1 MDNTT
6 TTPTIGLIGFSP
18 ISRYDTMAP
27 GEYNPRLQGLQAVAT
42 YDRMRRSDGQVNA
55 VELLTTLPVCALSW
69 QIEPGGKG
77 RADRE
82 AAELIQRN
90 LLGGESFMW
99 EQVLRQAL
107 LSVMYGF
114 SAHELVWSVSGRY
127 VWLDNLFHL
136 PATSVKEFH
145 YDQGK
150 LASIQQEG
158 VTYAGSFE
166 RVDIPGDKLLVT
178 TYRPEGG
185 NLAGFPLTRP
195 MYKHWYCK
203 DSAYTILGMAIE
215 RLIMGVTIA
224 QVGPG
229 MSPEQRKL
237 LLTTL
242 ENLRIQ
248 DKMGMVIDSDVS
260 IEMLEA
266 KRDLGVVLDYI
277 NHHDVMMARTA
288 LVQFINLGSSETGA
302 YSVSED
308 HSKLFMIAEQSLAD
322 QIAALINN
330 VVIPRM
336 VAYNWPGL
344 TVYPQLIH
352 SHIRSV
358 LKVEPLLE
366 ALSHMVAGALI
377 TPDGDL
383 EDHIRTML
391 DLPPLSAT
399 APATAPPP
407 AADDDKAAGSRQAA
421 NPPGC
426 CSHEADAL
434 QFAEVAEVGT
444 LLEQINDQFQREAGE
459 ILGGMITRL
468 QTVATKSL
476 TQIEGPFERARVYPL
491 LSNLALTGQDK
502 YTRALRDYLTALA
515 QAGRDAAAAV
525 TGRPAPAPTAA
536 ERTHLNAQSQLLSD
550 RHCSELRAAFIQQVL
565 SGALGNVGVEQAVAD
580 AAQAA
585 RDRVSGEYAMWFR
598 EVTVTLTNHLSEQI
612 SSYLRDGLQV
622 DPEGTEKDMT

>member
-1 MDNTT
+1 
-6 TTPTIGLIGFSP
+6 
-18 ISRYDTMAP
+18 
-27 GEYNPRLQGLQAVAT
+27 
-42 YDRMRRSDGQVNA
+42 
-55 VELLTTLPVCALSW
+55 
-69 QIEPGGKG
+69 
-77 RADRE
+77 
-82 AAELIQRN
+82 
-90 LLGGESFMW
+90 
-99 EQVLRQAL
+99 
-107 LSVMYGF
+107 
-114 SAHELVWSVSGRY
+114 
-127 VWLDNLFHL
+127 
-136 PATSVKEFH
+136 
-145 YDQGK
+145 
-150 LASIQQEG
+150 
-158 VTYAGSFE
+158 
-166 RVDIPGDKLLVT
+166 
-178 TYRPEGG
+178 
-185 NLAGFPLTRP
+185 
-195 MYKHWYCK
+195 
-203 DSAYTILGMAIE
+203 
-215 RLIMGVTIA
+215 
-224 QVGPG
+224 
-229 MSPEQRKL
+229 
-237 LLTTL
+237 
-242 ENLRIQ
+242 
-248 DKMGMVIDSDVS
+248 
-260 IEMLEA
+260 MLEA